1 MKQESPTS
9 KRSKSSEKFNF
20 ALIIPED
27 DYRTN
32 YETHCYDRSLYKCG
46 KCNKRSCKYH
56 KLAKTMD
63 DIEKTNKFEEETMS
77 ITHD

>member
-1 MKQESPTS
+1 MIKIII
-9 KRSKSSEKFNF
+9 FCFIMLVVFIF

-27 DYRTN
+27 DYSTN
-32 YETHCYDRSLYKCG
+32 RETHCYDRSLYKCG

-63 DIEKTNKFEEETMS
+63 NIEKTNKFEEET
-77 ITHD
+77 I

>member
-1 MKQESPTS
+1 MIKIII
-9 KRSKSSEKFNF
+9 FCFIMLVVFIF

-32 YETHCYDRSLYKCG
+32 CETYCCDRNLYKCG
-46 KCNKRSCKYH
+46 KCSKRFCKYH

-63 DIEKTNKFEEETMS
+63 DIEKTNKFEEE
-77 ITHD
+77 II